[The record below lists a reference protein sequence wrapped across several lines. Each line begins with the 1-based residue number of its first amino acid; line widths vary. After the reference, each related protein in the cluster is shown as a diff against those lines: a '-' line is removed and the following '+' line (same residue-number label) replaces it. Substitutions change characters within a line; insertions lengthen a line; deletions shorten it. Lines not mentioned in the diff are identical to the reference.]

1 MNSILQDRL
10 DIIKELC
17 KRYKVR
23 SLYSFGS
30 VNTSRFTEHS
40 DIDLL
45 IEFDPS
51 ISLEEYADN
60 YFSLRAR
67 LVELFK
73 RKIDL
78 VTILSIEEYLGE
90 KRDFIAYEQNKLL
103 RRAVER
109 ELEIIGEAMALTLH
123 EL

>member
-67 LVELFK
+67 LVELF
-73 RKIDL
+73 
-78 VTILSIEEYLGE
+78 ILSIEEYLGE

>member
-51 ISLEEYADN
+51 ISLEIIIFPYEPDW
-60 YFSLRAR
+60 
-67 LVELFK
+67 
-73 RKIDL
+73 
-78 VTILSIEEYLGE
+78 LSYS
-90 KRDFIAYEQNKLL
+90 R
-103 RRAVER
+103 ER
-109 ELEIIGEAMALTLH
+109 STW
-123 EL
+123 